1 MNSLSILI
9 YFAEILPNIGFLLI
23 LSLTIGMLCY
33 GTYLIV
39 AFVDNDR
46 GYKNRPTY
54 LGRAVFVF
62 LATGLVA
69 SLIPSKETI
78 YLIAGSEAG
87 EMVVSSDA
95 GQEILS
101 DIQEIIKFQ
110 LGELKGES
118 SE

>member
-9 YFAEILPNIGFLLI
+9 YFAEILPNIGFLLV
-23 LSLTIGMLCY
+23 LSLFIGMLCY
-33 GTYLIV
+33 GIYLIV
-39 AFVDNDR
+39 TLVHSDQT
-46 GYKNRPTY
+46 YENRSTY
-54 LGRAVFVF
+54 LGRAVLVF

-69 SLIPSKETI
+69 ALIPSKETI

-95 GQEILS
+95 GQDILS
-101 DIQEIIKFQ
+101 DIQEIIEFQ